1 MNGIGELVVSGPF
14 LVAAALAFLAGVV
27 SFLSPCVVP
36 LVPGY
41 LAYVT
46 GLSGSLSE
54 LQKSKRRKLMVAGTT
69 LFVLGFSAVFVFYG
83 ALFGEIGSW
92 LVRSA
97 PVIERVLGVL
107 VIVLGVGYLGG
118 FSWLMRE
125 ARMKVN
131 PVRGLWGAPIVGVVF
146 AVGWTPCIG
155 PTLAAVQAMAFSQS
169 DAGRGALLSLI
180 YSLGLGLPFIA
191 IALGFQWVVNVL
203 PVLRRHQVLI
213 TRIGGALLITIGV
226 LLVTGL
232 WSEVTFGLRSW
243 ISGFE
248 TII

>member
-41 LAYVT
+41 LAYVS

-69 LFVLGFSAVFVFYG
+69 LFVLGFSAVFVLYG

-107 VIVLGVGYLGG
+107 VIVLGAGYLGG
-118 FSWLMRE
+118 FSWFMRE
-125 ARMKVN
+125 ARMNVN
-131 PVRGLWGAPIVGVVF
+131 PIRGLWGAPIVGVVF

-169 DAGRGALLSLI
+169 DAGRGALLSLV

-232 WSEVTFGLRSW
+232 WSEVTFVLRSW

>member
-41 LAYVT
+41 FAYVT

-107 VIVLGVGYLGG
+107 VIVFGVGYLGG

-169 DAGRGALLSLI
+169 DAGRGALL
-180 YSLGLGLPFIA
+180 
-191 IALGFQWVVNVL
+191 
-203 PVLRRHQVLI
+203 
-213 TRIGGALLITIGV
+213 
-226 LLVTGL
+226 
-232 WSEVTFGLRSW
+232 
-243 ISGFE
+243 
-248 TII
+248 